1 MAQDVPVTPGRQA
14 RAVLHRAGELLGA
27 ARAVVEEYRGA
38 QQAVR
43 DATRSLEDALARAE
57 LTAFPVSRLRDVT
70 RGQLRETTVEA
81 LTAAGYT
88 SVGQVLDAD
97 THALRRVP
105 GIGSTTAAQ
114 LLAAAQQL
122 HQSAAGA
129 VAVRINVD
137 AAGGADPASAARHT
151 QLVLAL
157 NRLLL
162 AGPGIPEAAAV
173 AERTAEALEPQLA
186 TARPTASR
194 LTSILL
200 GRERRTA
207 AKASLAALT
216 ELLAQADADDVPLA
230 LGQAATDLMRGPA
243 PTDEAWLDFQVRAA
257 DYYTLLGR
265 IADLPE
271 DRASTEGFLPSGI
284 AEEIRAQPLDE
295 SLLRVSLR
303 GYQAF
308 GARFALVRRRVL
320 IGDEMGLGKTIQA
333 IAAMAHL
340 RAAEEARHFLV
351 VCPAGV
357 LINWIREVEAR
368 STLPAYRAHGR
379 DREASIAAWT
389 AHGGVLVTTYDLL
402 WTLELPTALDLGML
416 VADEA
421 HYVKNPA
428 TRRADAV
435 QKLIRRRT
443 TGRVLFLTGT
453 PMQNHVAEFRS
464 LVGQLQP
471 KLVHTIGYGTAAG
484 DSKAFRAAVAP
495 CYLRRNQPDVLTELP
510 GVIYADA
517 WEEFSDGDRAA
528 YRKAVADGNFM
539 AMRRAGY
546 ADPKRSAKLHRLREL
561 VGEAAENGLKVVVF
575 STFLDVLQTAHDALT
590 VSGPVAEAG
599 TVTGMLTGAV
609 PTDRRQELVDA
620 FTRAPGHAVL
630 LAQIRTGGIG
640 LNLQAASVVVLC
652 EPQLNP
658 ALEAQA
664 VGRAHRMGQ
673 VRRVQVHRLLAT
685 DSVDQHLLG
694 ILEEK
699 KARFDAYA
707 RRSEL
712 AESVPEAL
720 DISEP
725 DLARRIVE
733 DEQLRLA
740 LGGGPAPPD

>member
-1 MAQDVPVTPGRQA
+1 MVDE
-14 RAVLHRAGELLGA
+14 H
-27 ARAVVEEYRGA
+27 RGA

-43 DATRSLEDALARAE
+43 DATRSLEDELARAE
-57 LTAFPVSRLRDVT
+57 LAAFPPSRLRDVT
-70 RGQLRETTVEA
+70 RGQLREAAIEA

-97 THALRRVP
+97 VHTLRRVP

-114 LLAAAQQL
+114 LRSAAEQL
-122 HQSAAGA
+122 HQSATGI
-129 VAVRINVD
+129 VAVRIDVD
-137 AAGGADPASAARHT
+137 AARGAGSAAEPQTASAAKHT

-162 AGPGIPEAAAV
+162 AGPGIAEAAAL
-173 AERTAEALEPQLA
+173 AERTAQELEPHLT

-194 LTSILL
+194 LKLMLT
-200 GRERRTA
+200 GRERRA
-207 AKASLAALT
+207 AARASLGTLV
-216 ELLAQADADDVPLA
+216 ELLARADADDVPLA
-230 LGQAATDLMRGPA
+230 LGQATTDLLRGPVPA
-243 PTDEAWLDFQVRAA
+243 DQAWLDFQVRAA
-257 DYYTLLGR
+257 DYYTLLGQV
-265 IADLPE
+265 ADLPE

-295 SLLRVSLR
+295 SLLDVSLR

-308 GARFALVRRRVL
+308 GARFALARRRVL

-340 RAAEEARHFLV
+340 RAADGARHFLV

-357 LINWIREVEAR
+357 LINWIREVETR
-368 STLPAYRAHGR
+368 SALPAYRAHGP
-379 DREASIAAWT
+379 DREAAFAAWVE
-389 AHGGVLVTTYDLL
+389 HGGVLVTTYDLL
-402 WTLELPTALDLGML
+402 WTLKLPTALELGML

-435 QKLIRRRT
+435 QKLIRRRN

-453 PMQNHVAEFRS
+453 PMQNHVAEFRV

-471 KLVHTIGYGTAAG
+471 SLVRTIGYGMAAG
-484 DSKAFRAAVAP
+484 HSKAFRAAVAP

-510 GVIYADA
+510 GVIHADE

-528 YRKAVADGNFM
+528 YRRAVADGNFM

-546 ADPKRSAKLHRLREL
+546 ADPERSAKLQRLREL
-561 VGEAAENGLKVVVF
+561 VEEAAENDLKVVVF
-575 STFLDVLQTAHDALT
+575 SAFLDVLQTVHDALT
-590 VSGPVAEAG
+590 DVTDVTDNRSEDTDAGADTDTDTDAVAAG
-599 TVTGMLTGAV
+599 TVTGLLTGAV

-620 FTRAPGHAVL
+620 FTRASGHAVL
-630 LAQIRTGGIG
+630 LAQIRTGGVG

-685 DSVDQHLLG
+685 DSVDHKLLG

-740 LGGGPAPPD
+740 LGGGAAPPPD